1 MRKKE
6 LRFIMTFNS
15 TVEAM
20 AAEAFFQ
27 EHHLPGR
34 LIPVPGQVKA
44 GCGLAWMAACGERAG
59 LMDMVRLGAIGYE
72 AEGEYLV

>member
-20 AAEAFFQ
+20 AAERFFQ
-27 EHHLPGR
+27 DHGLPGR

-44 GCGLAWMAACGERAG
+44 GCGLAWMAACEEQTE
-59 LMDMVRLGAIGYE
+59 LMEMVRQRGLSYE